1 MLKKILRKVW
11 QATNAN
17 IPVDIELDENFVRIY
32 NFCKAY
38 TMTSP
43 ERMYAVYNSV
53 RYVIEN
59 NIAGDFVECG
69 VWKGG
74 SSMVIAETLS
84 LLNEKER
91 RLYLYDTFEG
101 MSEPSENDMDVKKR
115 DAKKSFK
122 ECR

>member
-1 MLKKILRKVW
+1 MLKNILRKVW
-11 QATNAN
+11 KATNAN
-17 IPVDIELDENFVRIY
+17 IPVDIESDENFIRIY
-32 NFCKAY
+32 NFCKPY

-43 ERMYAVYNSV
+43 ERMYALYNAV

-74 SSMVIAETLS
+74 SSMIIAETLS
-84 LLNEKER
+84 LLNEKKR

-101 MSEPSENDMDVKKR
+101 MSEPSK
-115 DAKKSFK
+115 
-122 ECR
+122 